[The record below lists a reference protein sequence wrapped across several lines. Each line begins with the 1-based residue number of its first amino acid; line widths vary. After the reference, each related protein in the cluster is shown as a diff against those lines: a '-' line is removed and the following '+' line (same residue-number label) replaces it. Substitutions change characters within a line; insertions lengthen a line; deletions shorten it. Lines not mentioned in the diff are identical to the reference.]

1 VPNEVFLRTR
11 TGLSAFVS
19 SRAAGRILEGALKGS
34 GHSPDDVDPTQMTIT
49 LLGPVLRE
57 LEAVLPRAGLRRNLE
72 KLARSIRSPETTGKD
87 RSGDQPG
94 PAGHPEHEEHAGTG
108 PAATTPAVT
117 EPSAGAVEAPA
128 DTRWPQVGGGL
139 GAGEPAAGDSVT
151 AMTESDAPGHSAPDA
166 QASTG
171 SDAAAPVAAGGSPA
185 RAGVGASG
193 RVPLRRALSAEE
205 LDSHV
210 NRFAQIEHVRLVVV
224 IRQDG
229 SVAASLGDGPD
240 LALLARI
247 SRLALTLLAKGGT
260 VRQVHLGHT
269 EGQLFLFPF
278 GSDLLVVFG
287 GVELNLGTVTT
298 AFTALALEEES

>member
-34 GHSPDDVDPTQMTIT
+34 GHSPDSVDPKQMTST

-72 KLARSIRSPETTGKD
+72 KLARSIRSPEANAGVE
-87 RSGDQPG
+87 SVEQPG
-94 PAGHPEHEEHAGTG
+94 AAEDAEPQEPAGTG
-108 PAATTPAVT
+108 PAGTLSDRTAAT
-117 EPSAGAVEAPA
+117 AGAEEAPA
-128 DTRWPQVGGGL
+128 DAAWAPSARVGPPADM
-139 GAGEPAAGDSVT
+139 GASRGADGAS
-151 AMTESDAPGHSAPDA
+151 ADASAPR
-166 QASTG
+166 TG
-171 SDAAAPVAAGGSPA
+171 PQTRAPAAAPGAPGSI
-185 RAGVGASG
+185 GADNSEKAP
-193 RVPLRRALSAEE
+193 VRRALSAVE
-205 LDSHV
+205 LERHV
-210 NRFAQIEHVRLVVV
+210 QRFAQIEHVRLVAV

-229 SVAASLGDGPD
+229 SLAASLGDGPD
-240 LALLARI
+240 LAHLARI

-260 VRQVHLGHT
+260 VRQVHLGHS

-278 GSDLLVVFG
+278 GSDLMVVFG
-287 GVELNLGTVTT
+287 GVDLNLGTVTT

>member
-34 GHSPDDVDPTQMTIT
+34 GHSPDNVDPKQMTST

-57 LEAVLPRAGLRRNLE
+57 LETVLPRAGLRRNLE
-72 KLARSIRSPETTGKD
+72 KLARSIRSTEASAGVE
-87 RSGDQPG
+87 SGEQPG
-94 PAGHPEHEEHAGTG
+94 AAEDAEHQEPAGTG
-108 PAATTPAVT
+108 PAGTHSGRTAAT
-117 EPSAGAVEAPA
+117 AGADEAPA
-128 DTRWPQVGGGL
+128 DAAWAPS
-139 GAGEPAAGDSVT
+139 AGE
-151 AMTESDAPGHSAPDA
+151 
-166 QASTG
+166 
-171 SDAAAPVAAGGSPA
+171 GSPA
-185 RAGVGASG
+185 DIGASQG
-193 RVPLRRALSAEE
+193 GDDPAADDAAPRTLPQTRAPAAADGAPGSIGSDRGERAPVRRALSAEE
-205 LDSHV
+205 LERHV
-210 NRFAQIEHVRLVVV
+210 QRFAQIEHVRLVAV

-229 SVAASLGDGPD
+229 SLAASLGGGPD
-240 LALLARI
+240 LTLLARI

-260 VRQVHLGHT
+260 VRQVHLGHS

-287 GVELNLGTVTT
+287 GVDLNLGTVTT